1 MSISISDLAPL
12 APAFL
17 DGIAAALLS
26 MAISR
31 AEPQKRPQSA
41 AAAAAAFGALF
52 AVLPRAGWGLAA
64 AAALHLLLGAAV
76 WLLLR
81 RPALY
86 GAVTAV
92 SAAVLTGWLVLL
104 RLVLD
109 SWFGW
114 LPLLTVTA
122 LAALCIWRNVT
133 ILPETADV
141 ASGDRSQTR
150 KLYFSAAAMLVV
162 LSLLSVW
169 MWYLTAAFPRLS
181 PADRSIQAGFSTIFA
196 VLAVLGLRRLAYG
209 TAKQIEAMIDQR
221 YQTELLNFMQVI
233 RSQRHDFNF
242 HIQAISGMIERREY
256 QACDDYIHAM
266 VKTANNMN
274 DMLPLH
280 HPAVSAMLNAF
291 REMAVKK
298 DISFD
303 VSITNDL
310 ANIPCTIYEINTVI
324 GNLIQ
329 NAVDELEEHKDLR
342 RWIRVVIM
350 RRGGN
355 HVIIVTNPC
364 HQDAGAFENCFRPGY
379 TTKKSHE
386 GIGLATVM
394 RIVSKYHGLVFP
406 EFEEDAISFVVQLA
420 CPL

>member
-12 APAFL
+12 VPAFL
-17 DGIAAALLS
+17 DGSAAAFLS
-26 MAISR
+26 MVISR
-31 AEPQKRPQSA
+31 AEPQKRPQTA
-41 AAAAAAFGALF
+41 AAAAVVFGAVF
-52 AVLPRAGWGLAA
+52 AVLPQTGRGLAA
-64 AAALHLLLGAAV
+64 IAGLHLLLGAAV

-104 RLVLD
+104 RSALAGL
-109 SWFGW
+109 SGW
-114 LPLLTVTA
+114 LPLLTVA
-122 LAALCIWRNVT
+122 VLAALCFWRKVS
-133 ILPETADV
+133 ILPEAADV
-141 ASGDRSQTR
+141 AAGDRSQTR

-162 LSLLSVW
+162 LSFLSVW
-169 MWYLTAAFPRLS
+169 MWYLTGAFPRLS
-181 PADRSIQAGFSTIFA
+181 PADRNVQAGFSTIFA
-196 VLAVLGLRRLAYG
+196 VLAVLGLRRLAYD
-209 TAKQIEAMIDQR
+209 TADQIEAMIDQR

-242 HIQAISGMIERREY
+242 HIQAISGMIERGEY
-256 QACDDYIHAM
+256 QACDDYIRAM

-291 REMAVKK
+291 REMAVQK

-329 NAVDELEEHKDLR
+329 NAVDELEEHRDLR

-364 HQDAGAFENCFRPGY
+364 HQDASAFKNCFRPGY
-379 TTKKSHE
+379 TTKQSHE
-386 GIGLATVM
+386 GIGLATVV
-394 RIVSKYHGLVFP
+394 RIVSKYHGMVFP
-406 EFEEDAISFVVQLA
+406 EFEENEISFVVQLA

>member
-1 MSISISDLAPL
+1 MSISLYNLAPL
-12 APAFL
+12 APTFL
-17 DGIAAALLS
+17 DGLAAAMLS
-26 MAISR
+26 MVISR
-31 AEPQKRPQSA
+31 AEPQKRPQLATVTA
-41 AAAAAAFGALF
+41 AVFGAVF
-52 AVLPRAGWGLAA
+52 AVLPREGWGLAA
-64 AAALHLLLGAAV
+64 VAALHLLLGAAV

-81 RPALY
+81 RSALY

-92 SAAVLTGWLVLL
+92 LSAVLTGWLVLL
-104 RLVLD
+104 RLMLD
-109 SWFGW
+109 DWTGW
-114 LPLLTVTA
+114 LPLLIIAA
-122 LAALCIWRNVT
+122 LAALCAWRKVA

-141 ASGDRSQTR
+141 VAGDRSQTWR
-150 KLYFSAAAMLVV
+150 IYLSSAAMLGM
-162 LSLLSVW
+162 LSFLGLW
-169 MWYLTAAFPRLS
+169 MWYLTGAFDRLS
-181 PADRSIQAGFSTIFA
+181 SADRAVQAVFSTVF
-196 VLAVLGLRRLAYG
+196 VLLVVLGLRRLAYG
-209 TAKQIEAMIDQR
+209 TAMQIEAVVDQT
-221 YQTELLNFMQVI
+221 YQAELLSFMQVI

-242 HIQAISGMIERREY
+242 HIQAISGMIERGEY
-256 QACDDYIHAM
+256 QACDDYIHTM
-266 VKTANNMN
+266 VNTASAMN

-291 REMAVKK
+291 REMAAQK

-303 VSITNDL
+303 VSITHDL

-329 NAVDELEEHKDLR
+329 NAVDELEEHRDLE
-342 RWIRVVIM
+342 RWIKVVIM

-364 HQDAGAFENCFRPGY
+364 HQDAGAFEHCFRPGY
-379 TTKKSHE
+379 TTKQSHE

-406 EFEEDAISFVVQLA
+406 EFEEDEISFVVQLA

>member
-1 MSISISDLAPL
+1 MSISASDLAPL
-12 APAFL
+12 VPAFL
-17 DGIAAALLS
+17 DGSAAALLS
-26 MAISR
+26 MVISR

-41 AAAAAAFGALF
+41 AAAAAVFGALF
-52 AVLPRAGWGLAA
+52 AVLPRTGWGLAA
-64 AAALHLLLGAAV
+64 VAALHLLLGAAV

-92 SAAVLTGWLVLL
+92 FAAVLTGWLVLM
-104 RLVLD
+104 RLMLGG
-109 SWFGW
+109 WLGW
-114 LPLLTVTA
+114 LPALTVAA
-122 LAALCIWRNVT
+122 LAALCAWRKVT
-133 ILPETADV
+133 ILPVTADV
-141 ASGDRSQTR
+141 AAGDRSQTW
-150 KLYFSAAAMLVV
+150 KLYLSSAAMLGA
-162 LSLLSVW
+162 LSFLGLW
-169 MWYLTAAFPRLS
+169 MWYLTGAFSRLS
-181 PADRSIQAGFSTIFA
+181 PADRSVQAGFSTIFA
-196 VLAVLGLRRLAYG
+196 VFAVLGLRQLAYG
-209 TAKQIEAMIDQR
+209 TAKQIEAIIDQH
-221 YQTELLNFMQVI
+221 YQAELLNFMQVI

-256 QACDDYIHAM
+256 QACDDYIHTM
-266 VKTANNMN
+266 VKTVNTMN

-291 REMAVKK
+291 REMAAQK

-303 VSITNDL
+303 VTITTDL

-329 NAVDELEEHKDLR
+329 NAVDELEENTNLR
-342 RWIRVVIM
+342 RWIKIVIM

-364 HQDAGAFENCFRPGY
+364 HQNADAFENCFRPGY
-379 TTKKSHE
+379 TTKQSHE

-406 EFEEDAISFVVQLA
+406 EFEENEISFVVQLA